1 MFNRILEAF
10 EQFST
15 HQLAKK
21 YNYNTIKK
29 LERKLFIGYIDI
41 KHFRVFIGLDKELLQ
56 EIATI
61 FLDEENSD
69 LDTLKDMLNEIIN
82 LIVGSAKVISEEKD
96 NEVYQISTPRF
107 LKFDKFDEDV
117 DYIQIISMQESNI
130 IIAMKDI

>member
-15 HQLAKK
+15 YQLAKK

-29 LERKLFIGYIDI
+29 LERELFIGYIDI
-41 KHFRVFIGLDKELLQ
+41 EHFRVFIGLDKELLQ